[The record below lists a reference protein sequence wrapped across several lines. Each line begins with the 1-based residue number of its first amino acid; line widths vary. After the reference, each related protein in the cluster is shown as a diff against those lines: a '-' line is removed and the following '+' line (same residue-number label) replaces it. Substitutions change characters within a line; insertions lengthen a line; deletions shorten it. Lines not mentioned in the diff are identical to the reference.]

1 MTPAAACPLTPRV
14 VEIDEYFAQVT
25 QRLDDLCAQ
34 PVGEQAQVE
43 LWRAVANLTAAVKL
57 LAGELG
63 CPQHAA
69 RLRDLAD
76 RLDGAAA

>member
-1 MTPAAACPLTPRV
+1 MTPEAACPLTPRV
-14 VEIDEYFAQVT
+14 IEIDEYFAQVT

-34 PVGEQAQVE
+34 PVGEHAQVE

-57 LAGELG
+57 LAAEIR

-69 RLRDLAD
+69 RLHALAG
-76 RLDGAAA
+76 RLDGEAS